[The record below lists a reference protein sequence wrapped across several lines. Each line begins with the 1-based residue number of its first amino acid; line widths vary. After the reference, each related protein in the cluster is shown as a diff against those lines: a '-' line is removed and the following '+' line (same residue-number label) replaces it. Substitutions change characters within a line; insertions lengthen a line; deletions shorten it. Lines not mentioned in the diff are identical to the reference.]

1 MPFSANTRNLLFPF
15 ISSFHWLPQ
24 ETQRDS
30 KREWNYTCRRNASP
44 NMMYSSS
51 LWLYL
56 PWLSLHSLPLP
67 LLTKIWPIVSLQRLP
82 FVQGFQ
88 GLFLLQTVPH
98 LFYSV
103 FWMLNGKNLHL
114 CSAHFVPGS
123 VISTFFIIT
132 NWILTMILSSRYYSI
147 LILMRKL
154 R

>member
-1 MPFSANTRNLLFPF
+1 MPFSANTRNLLSF

-24 ETQRDS
+24 ETQTVKEKEITLAEGMLPKTWCTLPHS
-30 KREWNYTCRRNASP
+30 NCI
-44 NMMYSSS
+44 
-51 LWLYL
+51 L

-88 GLFLLQTVPH
+88 GLFLLQTAPH

-103 FWMLNGKNLHL
+103 FWTLNKNLHL

-123 VISTFFIIT
+123 VLSTLFIIT

-147 LILMRKL
+147 PILMRKL